1 MTLKTKLLATAVG
14 AASLF
19 AATGAFAGNLPAALQ
34 QPGLTAGIATGAPL
48 PVGLFEVAIFDY
60 GVRSGGTG
68 TSAGYPGGTD
78 ITVGVPINL
87 IWSTPYEFL
96 GGRAFFQFANAEANV
111 GIGSRGATLAYLS
124 GVYINVLGAGMG
136 WNLGGGFSATIE
148 EEVYLPVSSGVGPEN
163 FATFSQEA
171 AIAYK
176 NDGWLVNLHGAYGTG
191 RNGTPNM
198 TRQLGPGGPYLGNNV
213 GSAWLNWDLTVA
225 KTFGKWEFG
234 AFAFGTS
241 DLSTVYPNYA
251 KYSETA
257 LGVLAG
263 YNFGPVIAQV
273 KLSTDVAVSNSFGYD
288 TRGWLTLVV
297 PLWVPE
303 APKAVSAKY

>member
-19 AATGAFAGNLPAALQ
+19 AATGAFAGGLPAALQ

-60 GVRSGGTG
+60 GQRTGGTG
-68 TSAGYPGGTD
+68 SNAGQTGGLD
-78 ITVGVPINL
+78 VIVGVPINL

-96 GGRAFFQFANAEANV
+96 GGRAFFQFANAEAAV
-111 GIGSRGATLAYLS
+111 GLGSRGATVAYLS

-148 EEVYLPVSSGVGPEN
+148 EEVYLPVSSGIGPEN

-176 NDGWLVNLHGAYGTG
+176 NDGWLVNLHGAYGSG
-191 RNGTPNM
+191 KNG
-198 TRQLGPGGPYLGNNV
+198 GCCGNNE
-213 GSAWLNWDLTVA
+213 GAAWLNWDLTVA

-234 AFAFGTS
+234 AFVFGSS
-241 DLSTVYPNYA
+241 DISAPYTGYN
-251 KYSETA
+251 KFSETA
-257 LGVLAG
+257 VGVLAG

-273 KLSTDVAVSNSFGYD
+273 KFSQDVAVSNSLGYD

-297 PLWVPE
+297 PLWVAE